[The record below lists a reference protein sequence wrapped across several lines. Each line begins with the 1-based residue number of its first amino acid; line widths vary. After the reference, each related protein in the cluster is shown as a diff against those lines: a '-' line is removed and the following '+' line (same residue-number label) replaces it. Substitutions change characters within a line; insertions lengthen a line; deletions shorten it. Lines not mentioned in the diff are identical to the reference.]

1 MTFSGGFCVFFS
13 LISMIMDI
21 RWEKV
26 SNRWIL
32 FGWLAAAAWQ
42 TCGKGPGGV
51 LFFLAGAL
59 FPIGLLFPL
68 FASKMLGTGDIKL
81 FSVLGGMMGPRS
93 FLSCLLLSFILA
105 AAISLPVLLIR
116 CDVKERLR
124 YFAGYMA
131 RLLSGQG
138 VEPYLKPGRRPENI
152 HFTIPVFIS
161 VLLCAGGFKL

>member
-1 MTFSGGFCVFFS
+1 MTFSVFFS

-42 TCGKGPGGV
+42 TCGKGPEGV

-68 FASKMLGTGDIKL
+68 FAAKMLGTGDIKL
-81 FSVLGGMMGPRS
+81 FSVLDGAEVFFVLPS
-93 FLSCLLLSFILA
+93 AFLSSGCGHL
-105 AAISLPVLLIR
+105 
-116 CDVKERLR
+116 
-124 YFAGYMA
+124 FAG
-131 RLLSGQG
+131 S
-138 VEPYLKPGRRPENI
+138 VD
-152 HFTIPVFIS
+152 PV
-161 VLLCAGGFKL
+161 